1 MIHIVRTPQR
11 INTKT
16 KRDLS
21 TDQVDSTA
29 EFLVL
34 EPAGYPMAS
43 PLDEYPEIEDPGVF
57 EHYARDQWNGYVARK
72 GDYLFDK
79 RMYPDFAYK
88 VKEVEPPD
96 SIIGSNTTIIVNDVA
111 TGSAPKVEFRS
122 EVAFDDVVGQQN
134 ARQKC
139 RLIER
144 FLEEPGRFG
153 KWAPN
158 NVLFYGP
165 SGTGKT
171 MLAKALA
178 NKAHVPF
185 LPVKATELIGEF
197 VGEGARQIHQ
207 LYDRAQEMAP
217 CIIFIDELD
226 AIALDRKNQELRGD
240 VAEIVNALLT
250 EMDGIVERPGV
261 CTIAATNRTNALD
274 PAVRSRFEEEI
285 EFVLPDDDER
295 YAILEFNL
303 ATFPLEVGD
312 IDLRLFAKKTAGLS
326 GRDLV
331 EKFLKTALHIAIVD
345 DRDIVTVEDFESSL
359 KKIKKSGTT
368 LNPDG
373 LYA

>member
-1 MIHIVRTPQR
+1 MIHIVRTVQ
-11 INTKT
+11 KT
-16 KRDLS
+16 SIKSNREVNSEL
-21 TDQVDSTA
+21 TESTA

-43 PLDEYPEIEDPGVF
+43 ILDEYPEIEDPGVF
-57 EHYARDQWNGYVARK
+57 EHYAREQWKGHTAHK
-72 GDYLFDK
+72 GDYLFDR

-88 VKEVEPPD
+88 VTDVEPPD
-96 SIIGSNTTIIVNDVA
+96 SVIGKNTHIIVRDSVVSSVPA
-111 TGSAPKVEFRS
+111 VEFRS
-122 EVAFDDVVGQQN
+122 DVTFDDVIGQQN
-134 ARQKC
+134 ARKKC

-144 FLEEPGRFG
+144 FLESPEKFG
-153 KWAPN
+153 KWAPR
-158 NVLFYGP
+158 NVLFFGP

-178 NKAHVPF
+178 NKAHVPI

-207 LYDRAQEMAP
+207 LYERAQEMAP

-226 AIALDRKNQELRGD
+226 AIALDRRHQELRGD

-261 CTIAATNRTNALD
+261 CTIGATNRTDTID

-285 EFVLPDDDER
+285 EFTLPDEKER
-295 YAILEFNL
+295 LAILESNVK
-303 ATFPLEVGD
+303 TFPVPAKD
-312 IDLRLFAKKTAGLS
+312 VDLKMVAKMTGGLS

-331 EKFLKTALHIAIVD
+331 GKVLKTALHNVIIE
-345 DRDIVTVEDFESSL
+345 DRDAVIQDDL
-359 KKIKKSGTT
+359 QAAIKKLKNLPS
-368 LNPDG
+368 LSNADRM
-373 LYA
+373 YI